1 MKEQIIQL
9 EPHDDINSARDKL
22 SWVRTPRVLLV
33 FPEDSPILRQRL
45 DLLLLQREATRQQAE
60 LAIVTIDPVI
70 VEHCNELGIPTF
82 GSVDSSYQQPWSS
95 EKAHLGAPLPADE
108 DELPRLTAEL
118 AASGSRLSERAS
130 ALPLAL
136 RRVVAAFGLTG
147 ALILM
152 AIAMLVGLPGATIR
166 LSPAANQVSVTT
178 AITVD
183 PNVDPGFVDTD
194 AGVIAGRTVGT
205 EVEGSTTVETGGDAL
220 EPSQSSRGI
229 VLFTSLLPEEITVP
243 ADTIVR
249 TSAAQPVRFRT
260 LNAVTLPAQ
269 VGETVEVPVEALKPG
284 YESNVPSN
292 HINEVEGTLGTR
304 VAVTNPEPTRGGTA
318 DEVRAISEEDME
330 HARSL
335 LLQQLQQRALAEMQ
349 VTLLDEEEYLPVE
362 SLSVVLVHTE
372 TFSGFVGE
380 PADTLQL
387 DMRVTVQGIAVDERL
402 ARQVVYAEL
411 ADKVGAGYQIGT
423 GTLAFRRGEVLG
435 VDNDRRVTLLMY
447 GAGDVSAAVDH
458 SYVEAIVRGKSV
470 QAAAAALEQG
480 LPLASTPEI
489 EPWPSFWPWMPV
501 IPQRITIDIQGQSS

>member
-1 MKEQIIQL
+1 VKEQIIQL

-118 AASGSRLSERAS
+118 AA
-130 ALPLAL
+130 
-136 RRVVAAFGLTG
+136 FGLTG

-152 AIAMLVGLPGATIR
+152 AIAMLVGLPGAAIR

-435 VDNDRRVTLLMY
+435 VDDDRRVTLLMY